1 MSQTLKNKMRS
12 NLFAAYR
19 RGKGMPKSQDPD
31 RKHIHARRTLDGY
44 LRETNRYAAWLKAQ
58 GHKSRMPISEAVQQ
72 TQPYLDYLIDKGYA
86 PATVHTTAAAVC
98 KALGVKMRDYH
109 VPLRNTPPKKGRK
122 EPDNIAEIEND
133 PRYQRIISFARV
145 VGIRREEYENLKGR
159 DLIYREGH
167 CYVHVAQ
174 GKGGKRQDQLIDDID
189 VPVVEACFAGIGPDD
204 PVFAPWELS
213 HQLNLHRYRREH
225 AQEMYA
231 RYMARMEEDPGY
243 RQELIQALKCTF
255 ERGGR
260 DWRKNRDMS
269 LLDHPYY
276 VQKGVREDMIAH
288 HRPVCYDRVALLA
301 VSVWHLSH
309 WRCGVT
315 VGNYMR

>member
-1 MSQTLKNKMRS
+1 
-12 NLFAAYR
+12 
-19 RGKGMPKSQDPD
+19 
-31 RKHIHARRTLDGY
+31 
-44 LRETNRYAAWLKAQ
+44 
-58 GHKSRMPISEAVQQ
+58 
-72 TQPYLDYLIDKGYA
+72 
-86 PATVHTTAAAVC
+86 
-98 KALGVKMRDYH
+98 
-109 VPLRNTPPKKGRK
+109 
-122 EPDNIAEIEND
+122 
-133 PRYQRIISFARV
+133 
-145 VGIRREEYENLKGR
+145 
-159 DLIYREGH
+159 
-167 CYVHVAQ
+167 
-174 GKGGKRQDQLIDDID
+174 
-189 VPVVEACFAGIGPDD
+189 
-204 PVFAPWELS
+204 
-213 HQLNLHRYRREH
+213 
-225 AQEMYA
+225 MYA